1 MFLSVFLE
9 SLCRPAG
16 CVLSEHHITKS
27 SNSGGSVILPCSCE
41 DPKTKPEHFEWKRA
55 VNETLVSDAEE
66 INGRFQTIRNSSH
79 NLFLQISNLTETDGG
94 EYVCSVNG
102 KQSRRVSLTV
112 TGKTPQI
119 SFRSN

>member
-1 MFLSVFLE
+1 M
-9 SLCRPAG
+9 
-16 CVLSEHHITKS
+16 
-27 SNSGGSVILPCSCE
+27 ILPCSCE
-41 DPKTKPEHFEWKRA
+41 DPKTKPEHFKWKRA
-55 VNETLVSDAEE
+55 VNKTLVSDAEE
-66 INGRFQTIRNSSH
+66 INGRFQTIRDSPH
-79 NLFLQISNLTETDGG
+79 NLFLQISDLTETDGG